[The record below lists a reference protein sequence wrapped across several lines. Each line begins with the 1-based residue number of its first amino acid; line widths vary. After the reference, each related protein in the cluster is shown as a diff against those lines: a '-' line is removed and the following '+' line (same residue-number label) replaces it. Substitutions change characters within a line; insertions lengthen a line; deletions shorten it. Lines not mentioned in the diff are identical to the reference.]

1 MLRESGVEPEL
12 VLVDPATKKTS
23 EGGDYLDINPLG
35 YVPALQL
42 DDGTILTENAA
53 VLQWIADT
61 YGPKPGSDLE
71 RAKLVQELSYISSEL
86 HKAFSP
92 FFAAVAPE
100 REARDALIAEL
111 RTRIAHYEATYLQ
124 DDRGFGVAQI
134 YAFVVLCWA
143 GYQKSTSLIS
153 PQSRHFSQRSVNAR
167 LSKLPSKLRWR
178 WSRHDPGRKRR
189 PQGSPP
195 CGLPLKPC

>member
-1 MLRESGVEPEL
+1 MKLYYIPGACSRAANILLREAGIEPEL

-61 YGPKPGSDLE
+61 YGPKPSSDLE
-71 RAKLVQELSYISSEL
+71 RAKLVQELSYVSSEL

-92 FFAAVAPE
+92 FFAAQAPE
-100 REARDALIAEL
+100 GEAREALIAKL
-111 RTRIAHYEATYLQ
+111 RTRIAHYEATYLNQ
-124 DDRGFGVAQI
+124 DRGFGVAQA

-143 GYQKSTSLIS
+143 GYQKIDISDFTAVEPFLASVGERASVQAAIEAEMALI
-153 PQSRHFSQRSVNAR
+153 PA
-167 LSKLPSKLRWR
+167 
-178 WSRHDPGRKRR
+178 
-189 PQGSPP
+189 
-195 CGLPLKPC
+195 

>member
-1 MLRESGVEPEL
+1 MKLYYIPGACSRAANILLREAGIEPEL

-42 DDGTILTENAA
+42 DDGTFLTENAA

-61 YGPKPGSDLE
+61 YGPKPSSDLE
-71 RAKLVQELSYISSEL
+71 RAKLVEELSYISSEL

-100 REARDALIAEL
+100 GEARDALIAKL
-111 RTRIAHYEATYLQ
+111 RTRIAHYEAKYLQ

-143 GYQKSTSLIS
+143 GYQKIDIS
-153 PQSRHFSQRSVNAR
+153 DFTAVGPFLAKMGEHPAVKAAIEAEMA
-167 LSKLPSKLRWR
+167 LVPA
-178 WSRHDPGRKRR
+178 
-189 PQGSPP
+189 
-195 CGLPLKPC
+195 